1 MVSVDTVYQ
10 RVLALANKEQRGYI
24 TPQEFNLLANQAQ
37 MGIFEEYFHHLNQYL
52 RTPGNNSGYADS
64 MDYIEDKLGRFH
76 KIGVTLSPDP
86 RANGTIIL
94 PKELYRLT
102 GVSIQNSNG
111 VQVCEQTTVKKWR
124 LRQKATFSAQSL
136 NEHPTYVR
144 VDSGLDGE
152 AILVYSGSSIW
163 PNSVKIDG
171 IRKPNKVEW
180 DYVVVNEKALYNAN
194 GSSNFDLHPS
204 EETTLVYKILELSGI
219 VINKPGIQ
227 SIGKGEVAEQ
237 NVTEKS

>member
-52 RTPGNNSGYADS
+52 RTPGNNSEYSDS
-64 MDYIEDKLGRFH
+64 VDYIEDKLGRFH
-76 KIGVTLSPDP
+76 IVGRL
-86 RANGTIIL
+86 ANPAANNNIPIPGDF
-94 PKELYRLT
+94 YRLT
-102 GVSIQNSNG
+102 GVSIQNPRG
-111 VQVCEQTTVKKWR
+111 AQVCEQTTSRKWK
-124 LRQKATFSAQSL
+124 LRQKATFSARSL

-144 VDSGLDGE
+144 VSNGPSE
-152 AILVYSGSSIW
+152 AIIIYSGNGIW
-163 PNSVKIDG
+163 PGAARLDG
-171 IRKPNKVEW
+171 IRKPRKVEW

-227 SIGKGEVAEQ
+227 SLAKAEVAEQ